1 MVLSAGHTVAFT
13 REEAPKWRFCQHLN
27 LNTPKPKFISF
38 PPTPSSRCA
47 YLSGTPLSKH
57 SPLEWPFLN
66 LPQATYSGPVLCN
79 NWTAILLSELPLS
92 SSSLVEALMISN
104 PDFWCH
110 LPPPLVPYASHATHI
125 TGPIFLFLP
134 PTKKVIHNKLF
145 CLKFLPHPRKPKWL
159 SSLLIKISTNDFSS
173 PTSISLHDKASLC
186 HQSGLPLWLRWWRI
200 RLQCTRRG
208 FDPWVG
214 KIPWIREQLS
224 TPVFWP
230 GEFYGQR
237 SLVGHSHG
245 LTKSQTQLSD
255 LHFHFH
261 AI

>member
-1 MVLSAGHTVAFT
+1 MQQLDSH
-13 REEAPKWRFCQHLN
+13 P
-27 LNTPKPKFISF
+27 SF
-38 PPTPSSRCA
+38 GAASIIIIPSWSSHDFQSRLLMSSPTSTCS
-47 YLSGTPLSKH
+47 
-57 SPLEWPFLN
+57 
-66 LPQATYSGPVLCN
+66 LC
-79 NWTAILLSELPLS
+79 L
-92 SSSLVEALMISN
+92 
-104 PDFWCH
+104 
-110 LPPPLVPYASHATHI
+110 HATHI

>member
-110 LPPPLVPYASHATHI
+110 LPPPLVPYAFMLLISLDPSFFFCH
-125 TGPIFLFLP
+125 PQ
-134 PTKKVIHNKLF
+134 KKLYTINFFASSF
-145 CLKFLPHPRKPKWL
+145 CLIPESRNDFPH
-159 SSLLIKISTNDFSS
+159 SLLK
-173 PTSISLHDKASLC
+173 
-186 HQSGLPLWLRWWRI
+186 
-200 RLQCTRRG
+200 
-208 FDPWVG
+208 
-214 KIPWIREQLS
+214 
-224 TPVFWP
+224 
-230 GEFYGQR
+230 
-237 SLVGHSHG
+237 
-245 LTKSQTQLSD
+245 
-255 LHFHFH
+255 
-261 AI
+261 